1 MDTMGL
7 ENFKINIDPEEPV
20 YIISVVS
27 HIVHLPE
34 WTIRELD
41 KAGVVCPKRKGRKKR
56 LYCQNDLRRLEYAH
70 YLMEERGVNIKGI
83 RVILELEKS
92 L

>member
-1 MDTMGL
+1 MDIRDLG
-7 ENFKINIDPEEPV
+7 NFKINIDPEEPV

-56 LYCQNDLRRLEYAH
+56 LYCQNDLKILEYAH

-83 RVILELEKS
+83 RVILELEKKI
-92 L
+92 